1 VTPESLNQ
9 RGKELGVTLHHGK
22 QELVGELEPL
32 WLSLFDHHLTTGAA
46 GLPVIP
52 RSESWP
58 RRRALY
64 EQLLRGQDAF
74 VVVARRGPA
83 AVGYALGHVHLGPD
97 DTWATGDRIG
107 EVESLALLPGERG
120 RGIGTLL
127 LDCAE
132 AILEDHGAR
141 DVVIGVLAGND
152 GARRFYER
160 RGMSPAIIKMMRIG
174 PKPAGPA

>member
-1 VTPESLNQ
+1 VIRESLNQ
-9 RGKELGVTLHHGK
+9 RGKELGVSLHQGK

-32 WLSLFDHHLTTGAA
+32 WLSLFDH
-46 GLPVIP
+46 
-52 RSESWP
+52 
-58 RRRALY
+58 
-64 EQLLRGQDAF
+64 Q
-74 VVVARRGPA
+74 
-83 AVGYALGHVHLGPD
+83 GPD

-132 AILEDHGAR
+132 AILADRGAR

-160 RGMSPAIIKMMRIG
+160 RGMAPAIIKMMRIG
-174 PKPAGPA
+174 PKPAGPAWPDHPVVARDVPASRPTRRP